1 LNMRNGITEQLIV
14 FHENYNPNLT
24 CIEVLDPV
32 YATANWTS
40 AKENIDTGVTFS
52 VICGGTDLTKW
63 HVDPSGSDAQGK
75 GTLAS
80 PLATIQTGINAVSAG
95 NTVFVAAGTYVENI
109 NFNGKNI
116 SVIGENRETT
126 IIDGNELGS
135 VVTFENKETS
145 SAILSGFTIQ
155 NGSASKGGGIFCD
168 NSSPT
173 LTNVTV
179 SGNTA
184 TDGGGIYSANS
195 SPTITSTEVTDNY
208 GGWGGGFCILF
219 GSALTGGNPTISN
232 TLVAKNHG
240 KYHGGGLYID
250 ETKVS
255 LTNVSITENTSNEMQ
270 GAGIHARNRSNI
282 ELVNVIHW
290 NNEPSSIVFQEDGF
304 KSEISISNSDIESGQ
319 SGVTTNS
326 NADITWADGNIDA
339 DPMFVDTANDDYHL
353 SNYSPSI
360 GAGTSSGAP
369 STDLDGNPR
378 PNPAGSNPDMGAYEN
393 PLAFSSFDLVYPFP
407 DTTIVLTRANFLD
420 TLYFAW
426 NQPASREGDELTYK
440 RELTGDLPEYIRF
453 IVTSDEETNTNMYKV
468 PYHHIED
475 YMHTAGVELITGTW
489 TIVAN
494 DGKYDVHAENGP
506 FTLTIDGSKL
516 EISDS
521 DIIPETFALYAN
533 YPNPFNPTTTIS
545 YDLPKRSQVTLG
557 IYNILG
563 KQIKTLVNQSQDAGN
578 RIAVWDGTDNLGR
591 QVSAGV
597 YLYQIQAGEFT
608 QTRKML
614 LLK

>member
-1 LNMRNGITEQLIV
+1 
-14 FHENYNPNLT
+14 
-24 CIEVLDPV
+24 
-32 YATANWTS
+32 
-40 AKENIDTGVTFS
+40 
-52 VICGGTDLTKW
+52 
-63 HVDPSGSDAQGK
+63 
-75 GTLAS
+75 
-80 PLATIQTGINAVSAG
+80 
-95 NTVFVAAGTYVENI
+95 VFV
-109 NFNGKNI
+109 
-116 SVIGENRETT
+116 
-126 IIDGNELGS
+126 
-135 VVTFENKETS
+135 
-145 SAILSGFTIQ
+145 
-155 NGSASKGGGIFCD
+155 
-168 NSSPT
+168 
-173 LTNVTV
+173 NVDT
-179 SGNTA
+179 
-184 TDGGGIYSANS
+184 
-195 SPTITSTEVTDNY
+195 
-208 GGWGGGFCILF
+208 
-219 GSALTGGNPTISN
+219 TGG
-232 TLVAKNHG
+232 K
-240 KYHGGGLYID
+240 K
-250 ETKVS
+250 
-255 LTNVSITENTSNEMQ
+255 
-270 GAGIHARNRSNI
+270 R
-282 ELVNVIHW
+282 
-290 NNEPSSIVFQEDGF
+290 
-304 KSEISISNSDIESGQ
+304 
-319 SGVTTNS
+319 
-326 NADITWADGNIDA
+326 
-339 DPMFVDTANDDYHL
+339 DYHL
-353 SNYSPSI
+353 KDWSPAI
-360 GAGTSSGAP
+360 GAGTVSGAP
-369 STDLDGNPR
+369 TTDIDGNPR

-545 YDLPKRSQVTLG
+545 YDLPKRSQVTLD
-557 IYNILG
+557 IYDILG
-563 KQIKTLVNQSQDAGN
+563 KQIKTLVNQSQDVGN
-578 RIAVWDGTDNLGR
+578 KIAVWDGTDNLGR

-597 YLYQIQAGEFT
+597 YLYQIQAGEFS

>member
-1 LNMRNGITEQLIV
+1 MQKAIVSTLII
-14 FHENYNPNLT
+14 FT
-24 CIEVLDPV
+24 T
-32 YATANWTS
+32 ATATTL
-40 AKENIDTGVTFS
+40 KV
-52 VICGGTDLTKW
+52 
-63 HVDPSGSDAQGK
+63 PSQYS
-75 GTLAS
+75 
-80 PLATIQTGINAVSAG
+80 TIQAGIDASSDG
-95 NTVFVAAGTYVENI
+95 DTVLVAPGTYTENI
-109 NFNGKNI
+109 NYNGKNI
-116 SVIGENRETT
+116 AVIGEDRETT
-126 IIDGNELGS
+126 IIDGNQNGS
-135 VVTFENKETS
+135 VVTFE
-145 SAILSGFTIQ
+145 SGEDSTTLLMNFTVT
-155 NGSASKGGGIFCD
+155 NSGGFGESDWGGGIFVWGINTRPILDSLIIDD
-168 NSSPT
+168 N
-173 LTNVTV
+173 V
-179 SGNTA
+179 
-184 TDGGGIYSANS
+184 GGGLWGSA
-195 SPTITSTEVTDNY
+195 
-208 GGWGGGFCILF
+208 GGGGLCVVASGKPHIKN
-219 GSALTGGNPTISN
+219 SIISN
-232 TLVAKNHG
+232 TSSESESGALFTCWDGEIKATNCLIANNNTTG
-240 KYHGGGLYID
+240 
-250 ETKVS
+250 VS
-255 LTNVSITENTSNEMQ
+255 SGCASGSADNT
-270 GAGIHARNRSNI
+270 I
-282 ELVNVIHW
+282 ELINCTITD
-290 NNEPSSIVFQEDGF
+290 NPLGIYAFGIV
-304 KSEISISNSDIESGQ
+304 SVSNSIIYNNLNYWGEN
-319 SGVTTNS
+319 NS
-326 NADITWADGNIDA
+326 YYDDNGTLTINNTLIQGGYEGEGNIDA
-339 DPMFVDTANDDYHL
+339 NPMFVDTANDDYHL

-545 YDLPKRSQVTLG
+545 YDLPEQAQVTLG
-557 IYNILG
+557 IYDILG
-563 KQIKTLVNQSQDAGN
+563 KKIKTLVKQSQDAGN
-578 RIAVWDGTDNLGR
+578 KIAVWDGTDNLGR

-597 YLYQIQAGEFT
+597 YLYQIQAGDFT